1 MVTVELATEKLD
13 ASRQAALRSLL
24 DDTSA
29 PVRQALLAYFNEQG
43 SSAAPFL
50 RDIANG
56 PNRSLARHASWFL
69 NELKLSDPISEFRG
83 FIRSLNYELETGSL
97 LLARTV
103 SPRLDIGECC
113 TTLDRIASRCRELV
127 VEPST
132 SREKCRILNRVLFH
146 EWGFRGNLEHYTDPL
161 NSLIDSVLTRRKGI
175 PISLGIVYLLVAGR
189 LGIELSP
196 VNLPGHFVVGC
207 YGEGEPFFIDPFEN
221 GLFRDGEEVFDLLR
235 SHRIVPQS
243 TDLAPTPVREV
254 LSRSCRNLVN
264 HYTAAGDL
272 GRARMFASF
281 VEDFEAAF
289 ARNT

>member
-1 MVTVELATEKLD
+1 MERLD
-13 ASRQAALRSLL
+13 ASRQAALRNLL
-24 DDTSA
+24 DDTSG
-29 PVRQALLAYFNEQG
+29 PVRQALLAYFNRQG
-43 SSAAPFL
+43 APAALFL

-56 PNRSLARHASWFL
+56 PNRALARHANWFL
-69 NELKLSDPISEFRG
+69 NELKFSDPVSEFRD

-103 SPRLDIGECC
+103 SPSLDIGECC
-113 TTLDRIASRCRELV
+113 TSLDRIASRCRELI

-132 SREKCRILNRVLFH
+132 SREKCRILNRVMFH
-146 EWGFRGNLEHYTDPL
+146 EWGFRGNIEHYTDPL
-161 NSLIDSVLTRRKGI
+161 NSLIDNVLIRRKGI

-207 YGEGEPFFIDPFEN
+207 YGEAEPFFIDPFEN
-221 GLFRDGEEVFDLLR
+221 GLFRDGDEVFDLLR
-235 SHRIVPQS
+235 SHRIIPQES
-243 TDLAPTPVREV
+243 DLAPTPVREV

-272 GRARMFASF
+272 GRARLFASF
-281 VEDFEAAF
+281 VEEFDAAF